1 MDFGLRDRVALVTG
15 ASGGIGAAIA
25 RALASEGAR
34 VAVGY
39 HSRRGAAD
47 RLVADIEGAG
57 GAAVP
62 VAHDLRDPSS
72 IKAGVDATVQTW
84 GRLDVLVTSAWV
96 HPAWPEQ
103 PQTRGPRESADFVGW
118 ESGPSS
124 PEVWREQLRI
134 NTEGTAHAVRA
145 ALPHMKGQGWG
156 RIVFI
161 SSGAAEEGQPGLE
174 AYAAAKAALH
184 GFARSLARGLG
195 RDGILAN
202 VVMPGFIATERNRRE
217 VPAAVLEQWASM
229 TPTGRLATEKDV
241 ARVVTFLASDANG
254 SATGC
259 ALRVSGGL

>member
-1 MDFGLRDRVALVTG
+1 MDFGLRSRVALVTG
-15 ASGGIGAAIA
+15 ASGCIGGAIA
-25 RALASEGAR
+25 LALAAEGAQ
-34 VAVGY
+34 VAAGY
-39 HSRRGAAD
+39 HSRRDRAD
-47 RLVADIEGAG
+47 RLVAEIEAAG
-57 GAAVP
+57 GAAVS

-72 IKAGVDATVQTW
+72 IQAGVDTAVQTW

-103 PQTRGPRESADFVGW
+103 ARSD
-118 ESGPSS
+118 PSS
-124 PEVWREQLRI
+124 PEVWQEQLRV

-145 ALPHMKGQGWG
+145 ALPHMRGQGWG

-202 VVMPGFIATERNRRE
+202 VVMPGLVATDRNRRE

-229 TPTGRLATEKDV
+229 TPTGRLATEDDV
-241 ARVVTFLASDANG
+241 ARVVAFLASDANR

-259 ALRVSGGL
+259 ALRVTGGL

>member
-1 MDFGLRDRVALVTG
+1 MDFGLQSRVALVTG
-15 ASGGIGAAIA
+15 ASGGIGGAIA
-25 RALASEGAR
+25 RALAAEGAR
-34 VAVGY
+34 IAAGY
-39 HSRRGAAD
+39 HSRRDRAD
-47 RLVADIEGAG
+47 RLVEEIESAG

-62 VAHDLRDPSS
+62 VAHDLRDPST
-72 IKAGVDATVQTW
+72 IQAGVDVAVRTW

-96 HPAWPEQ
+96 HPAWPDQ
-103 PQTRGPRESADFVGW
+103 PR
-118 ESGPSS
+118 SGPSS
-124 PEVWREQLRI
+124 PEVWQEQLRV

-145 ALPHMKGQGWG
+145 ALPQMKGQGWG

-202 VVMPGFIATERNRRE
+202 VVMPGLVATERNLRE

-229 TPTGRLATEKDV
+229 TPTGRLATEEDV
-241 ARVVTFLASDANG
+241 ARVVAFLASDANG

-259 ALRVSGGL
+259 VLRVSGGM

>member
-72 IKAGVDATVQTW
+72 IQAGVDAAVQTW
-84 GRLDVLVTSAWV
+84 GRLDVLVSSAWV

-103 PQTRGPRESADFVGW
+103 ARND
-118 ESGPSS
+118 PSS
-124 PEVWREQLRI
+124 PEVWQ
-134 NTEGTAHAVRA
+134 
-145 ALPHMKGQGWG
+145 
-156 RIVFI
+156 
-161 SSGAAEEGQPGLE
+161 
-174 AYAAAKAALH
+174 
-184 GFARSLARGLG
+184 
-195 RDGILAN
+195 
-202 VVMPGFIATERNRRE
+202 
-217 VPAAVLEQWASM
+217 
-229 TPTGRLATEKDV
+229 
-241 ARVVTFLASDANG
+241 
-254 SATGC
+254 
-259 ALRVSGGL
+259 